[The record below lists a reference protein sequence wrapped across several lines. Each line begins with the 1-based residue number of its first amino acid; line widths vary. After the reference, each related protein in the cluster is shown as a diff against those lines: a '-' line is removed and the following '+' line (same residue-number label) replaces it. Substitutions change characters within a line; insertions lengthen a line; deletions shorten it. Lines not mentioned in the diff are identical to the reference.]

1 MPGSAWSRRAAA
13 DGTVSPEAIDADLFG
28 SVLST
33 RDTPDPDLLVR
44 TSGEQR
50 LSNFLLWQCAYAEMV
65 FLDKLWPDM
74 DADDVDRL
82 VAIYRMRHRR
92 FGGAPTG

>member
-50 LSNFLLWQCAYAEMV
+50 LSNFLLWQCAYAEIC
-65 FLDKLWPDM
+65 FIDKLWPDIGP
-74 DADDVDRL
+74 DDILGMVETYQR
-82 VAIYRMRHRR
+82 RTRR
-92 FGGAPTG
+92 FGGIVEG